1 MSRYRFRLETV
12 LRVRRAEESD
22 AKAAL
27 MRANARLRATLE
39 ARGAAQ
45 RRYRDVVEGQAMSG
59 SVEQLRR
66 DRWHAEVAA
75 RALFEAQ
82 REAMR
87 IAGEAALA
95 QVDWAQAA
103 RRVAVLER
111 LDLRRRAE
119 HAEGERRAEVGV
131 VDDLVTARYVAEH
144 PAAAGGASAAG
155 LTDAAAPPSPETGAS
170 PGRRPVLR
178 LAATPQGRV
187 TP

>member
-12 LRVRRAEESD
+12 LRVRRAEEFD
-22 AKAAL
+22 AKATL
-27 MRANARLRATLE
+27 LRANTRLRAALE
-39 ARGAAQ
+39 ARQRAQ
-45 RRYRDVVEGQAMSG
+45 QRYRDVVESQSVSG

-75 RALFEAQ
+75 RALSEAQ

-87 IAGEAALA
+87 MAGEAALA

-119 HAEGERRAEVGV
+119 HADRERRAEVGV
-131 VDDLVTARYVAEH
+131 VDDLVTARYVRSH
-144 PAAAGGASAAG
+144 PTAAGGGGAAIG
-155 LTDAAAPPSPETGAS
+155 APGATPPPGTGAHPS
-170 PGRRPVLR
+170 RRPVLR
-178 LAATPQGRV
+178 LVTAEDGR
-187 TP
+187 TAP

>member
-22 AKAAL
+22 AKGAL
-27 MRANARLRATLE
+27 LRANARLRAALD
-39 ARGAAQ
+39 ARDQAQ
-45 RRYRDVVEGQAMSG
+45 QRYRDVVESQSLSG

-75 RALFEAQ
+75 RALSDAQ

-87 IAGEAALA
+87 VAGEAALA

-111 LDLRRRAE
+111 LDLRRRSE

-131 VDDLVTARYVAEH
+131 VDDLVTARYVSDH
-144 PAAAGGASAAG
+144 PAGSGGGWAGPTGAA
-155 LTDAAAPPSPETGAS
+155 AAAPAAPDARPS
-170 PGRRPVLR
+170 GRPALR
-178 LAATPQGRV
+178 LVAAEERRAAP
-187 TP
+187 